1 MGFKE
6 YLKESLIVEA
16 KVKVGGKE
24 YASKKDA
31 GMALAKQGKTAE
43 QIEKIAGLS
52 FAGAKWCIAQ
62 IKSDKLKNNKDYHKE
77 LKKVEKDRDDRFY
90 NRGKYRD
97 ENKEKI
103 ESLENKRDEVLS
115 KYDMI
120 KDKSSSRANMLY
132 KQYEDLSKEI
142 QKLQNN
148 TTKEQ
153 NQKKDLL
160 NKLKDELKNAESE
173 SKGKLNSGDAYVL
186 TLKRKIKELEEK
198 PKDDNKN
205 ELKAVRK
212 ELQSYGKEYDRL
224 ETLIRKLRDKGEV
237 FEMHKAERRLKEL
250 EDKMQTLHG
259 KEQDLIG

>member
-6 YLKESLIVEA
+6 YLNESLIVEA

-31 GMALAKQGKTAE
+31 GIALAKQGKNE
-43 QIEKIAGLS
+43 FQIERMTGLS
-52 FAGAKWCIAQ
+52 SAGARWCYLQAK
-62 IKSDKLKNNKDYHKE
+62 KSSGVDLKAVKQKEKYINQHAEYMTKGELARNKKDLKNLNKP
-77 LKKVEKDRDDRFY
+77 KDDD
-90 NRGKYRD
+90 K
-97 ENKEKI
+97 
-103 ESLENKRDEVLS
+103 
-115 KYDMI
+115 
-120 KDKSSSRANMLY
+120 
-132 KQYEDLSKEI
+132 
-142 QKLQNN
+142 
-148 TTKEQ
+148 
-153 NQKKDLL
+153 KKDLL